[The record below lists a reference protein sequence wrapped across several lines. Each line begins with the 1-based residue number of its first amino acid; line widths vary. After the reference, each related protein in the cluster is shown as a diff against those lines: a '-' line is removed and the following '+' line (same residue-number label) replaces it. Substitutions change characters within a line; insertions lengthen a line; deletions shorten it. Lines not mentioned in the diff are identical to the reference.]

1 MEINDKRSTAAV
13 PAATNKK
20 KPVKR
25 VESDRD
31 AIRENRKKLLTRK
44 SAFAIRESYIQLRTN
59 LM

>member
-1 MEINDKRSTAAV
+1 METKEKKPTAAISA
-13 PAATNKK
+13 PAKK

-44 SAFAIRESYIQLRTN
+44 SAFAMLGKPTLLIDLEQS
-59 LM
+59 